1 VREEWLFLNKPNNVV
16 FIFKFIF
23 LRIESRHLIDSGILK
38 INYCMEIYNIVRVI
52 KYGFWGKYCGW
63 LGCSLAAGDFP
74 SKCKALGSLFST
86 GNSQTNTAPVC

>member
-1 VREEWLFLNKPNNVV
+1 MREEWLFFNKFNNVV

-23 LRIESRHLIDSGILK
+23 FRIESRYFIDSGILK

-63 LGCSLAAGDFP
+63 FGCSLVVGDFF
-74 SKCKALGSLFST
+74 SKCKVLGFFFSI
-86 GNSQTNTAPVC
+86 GNL

>member
-1 VREEWLFLNKPNNVV
+1 
-16 FIFKFIF
+16 
-23 LRIESRHLIDSGILK
+23 
-38 INYCMEIYNIVRVI
+38 MEIYNIVRVI

-74 SKCKALGSLFST
+74 SKCKALGSIFST